1 MKYRPILFS
10 APMVR
15 ALLAGTK
22 TQTRRLVK
30 SPAKNMQAA
39 GMEVIKYRPPGD
51 PWYKDCV
58 WSMRGKNGVWGDY
71 THADFLAL
79 CPYGAPGDRL
89 WVKET
94 FGLHA
99 HLDFTDWHR
108 GSIRGEIEDDIRER
122 FAVAYRADHYDKD
135 HAAWRPS
142 IFMPRWA
149 SRITLEITDVRVQRL
164 RDISEADAIAEGVE
178 ASSPPDLLRY
188 RDYLPEKEAIRSS
201 WTYARDSFL
210 SLWES
215 INGTASL
222 AADPWVWALTFK
234 RVTP

>member
-1 MKYRPILFS
+1 MKERPILFS

-39 GMEVIKYRPPGD
+39 GMEVINYRPPGD

-79 CPYGAPGDRL
+79 CPYGAPGGRL

-94 FGLHA
+94 WRVSPSSVEEARRDSVH
-99 HLDFTDWHR
+99 
-108 GSIRGEIEDDIRER
+108 
-122 FAVAYRADHYDKD
+122 YRADVDEPE
-135 HAAWRPS
+135 APGQWRPS
-142 IFMPRWA
+142 IYMSRRA
-149 SRITLEITDVRVQRL
+149 SRITLEITEVRIQRL
-164 RDISEADAIAEGVE
+164 HEISDDDAVAEGCPARPLPPGGTATVASFD
-178 ASSPPDLLRY
+178 ASSPIKAFER
-188 RDYLPEKEAIRSS
+188 
-201 WTYARDSFL
+201 
-210 SLWES
+210 LWRS
-215 INGTASL
+215 INGDESWFAN
-222 AADPWVWALTFK
+222 PWVWALTFK

>member
-1 MKYRPILFS
+1 MS

-39 GMEVIKYRPPGD
+39 GMVVIKYRPPGD

-58 WSMRGKNGVWGDY
+58 WSMRGKTGVWGDY

-79 CPYGAPGDRL
+79 CPYGAPGGRL

-94 FGLHA
+94 WRVSPSSVEEARRDSVH
-99 HLDFTDWHR
+99 
-108 GSIRGEIEDDIRER
+108 
-122 FAVAYRADHYDKD
+122 YRADVDEPE
-135 HAAWRPS
+135 APGQWRPS
-142 IFMPRWA
+142 IHMSRRT
-149 SRITLEITDVRVQRL
+149 SRITLEITEVRVQRL
-164 RDISEADAIAEGVE
+164 QNISEEDAIAEGVE
-178 ASSPPDLLRY
+178 ATSPPDMLRY
-188 RDYLPEKEAIRSS
+188 RDYRPEKEGLRSTWS
-201 WTYARDSFL
+201 YARDSFH

-215 INGTASL
+215 INGTASY
-222 AADPWVWALTFK
+222 AANPWVWALTFK

>member
-94 FGLHA
+94 WRVSPSSVEEARRDSVH
-99 HLDFTDWHR
+99 
-108 GSIRGEIEDDIRER
+108 
-122 FAVAYRADHYDKD
+122 YRADIDEPE
-135 HAAWRPS
+135 APGQWRPS
-142 IFMPRWA
+142 IHMSRRA
-149 SRITLEITDVRVQRL
+149 SRITLEITEVRIQWL
-164 RDISEADAIAEGVE
+164 HQISEDDARAEGCV
-178 ASSPPDLLRY
+178 AD
-188 RDYLPEKEAIRSS
+188 DIRAGVPSFS
-201 WTYARDSFL
+201 ARQNFER
-210 SLWES
+210 LWAS
-215 INGTASL
+215 INGSESWDAN
-222 AADPWVWALTFK
+222 PWVWALTFK